1 MGSTRLPGLT
11 SPFQAGPCQRQ
22 SQHQKVP
29 PPGDGNNQPAP
40 PCLSQPGPS
49 CNTLCHQPAKRFSIP
64 KAGHMLAVSSP
75 PSLMG
80 PNPLIRPNIFV
91 CSFLAGSVC
100 HCHFL
105 HVLVV
110 AVALSTPWATID
122 QHVLSQG
129 FCADGEGHWNE
140 RQLGY
145 ALRPE
150 RGLSIP
156 SVHRLDHRKIEVVAN
171 GFPLWGGC
179 QLAVDTTLVSPLARE
194 GQLRWRNGRYAGAA
208 LQDARHKERAR
219 CGRSMSFG
227 RSCSRNWG
235 ALERRDL
242 RRARQTPALLRR
254 AVSAALLHRWL
265 ALLCHAASSV
275 YTASLQGLDS
285 ASHTHSGSNFPSIN
299 NLLGHFGLRRA
310 QPLFPESPI
319 IGLNIFGDW
328 PGKKTVCQP
337 LKCFGGF

>member
-40 PCLSQPGPS
+40 PCLRQPGPS
-49 CNTLCHQPAKRFSIP
+49 CNTLCHQPYAGRVFTTIP
-64 KAGHMLAVSSP
+64 YGPESTYSSKHFRLFILGRLRLPLPLSARTCRCCRTLDPLGDHRSACAQSGLLRRRGGP
-75 PSLMG
+75 P
-80 PNPLIRPNIFV
+80 
-91 CSFLAGSVC
+91 
-100 HCHFL
+100 
-105 HVLVV
+105 
-110 AVALSTPWATID
+110 
-122 QHVLSQG
+122 
-129 FCADGEGHWNE
+129 WNE

-299 NLLGHFGLRRA
+299 NLIGHFGLRRA
-310 QPLFPESPI
+310 RPLFPESPI